1 MMRLR
6 KRPVQFLPGY
16 PPAINP
22 DELVWSHAKRAGTT
36 HRLLQGGEV
45 LRERSD
51 AQLDAARSSPELVA
65 KSSAW
70 NSITWRKTLYLYTIA
85 GLFRPGFCAVE
96 KLPVRP
102 VRGDNDASRR

>member
-6 KRPVQFLPGY
+6 KRLVQFLADY

-51 AQLDAARSSPELVA
+51 RMRNWMPHGPAQS
-65 KSSAW
+65 
-70 NSITWRKTLYLYTIA
+70 
-85 GLFRPGFCAVE
+85 
-96 KLPVRP
+96 
-102 VRGDNDASRR
+102 